1 MLLRDIGSIRLKPDS
16 NIEFTVFTPVYNGAN
31 TINRVYKS
39 LLQQT
44 FIDFEWLV
52 IDDGSTDHIADIIRE
67 MMDENRLRIRFH
79 RQKNM
84 HKFFTLQEAI
94 SMAEGKFFLIA
105 DADDAFAPNT
115 LERLIST
122 FYEVPKAVQETLVGV
137 NCLCKNVKG
146 EIIGDRYPKH
156 LMISDHSEMHH
167 RYNVKGEKW
176 GMQRT
181 EVLRKFRFSNEYFNN
196 GYIPENILWS
206 RIANAGYKIVFINEP
221 LRTYHN
227 EGVRKSI
234 TTTGKE
240 NRKTNSFGC
249 MHDMK
254 ATLNTQMK
262 YFAHDPLYFLKA
274 TILYMEASG
283 FQKLSIAEQVH
294 SLKWPALLLYWAM
307 YPFSLPLLWYRRNRS
322 PVK

>member
-1 MLLRDIGSIRLKPDS
+1 
-16 NIEFTVFTPVYNGAN
+16 
-31 TINRVYKS
+31 
-39 LLQQT
+39 
-44 FIDFEWLV
+44 
-52 IDDGSTDHIADIIRE
+52 
-67 MMDENRLRIRFH
+67 
-79 RQKNM
+79 
-84 HKFFTLQEAI
+84 
-94 SMAEGKFFLIA
+94 
-105 DADDAFAPNT
+105 
-115 LERLIST
+115 
-122 FYEVPKAVQETLVGV
+122 
-137 NCLCKNVKG
+137 
-146 EIIGDRYPKH
+146 
-156 LMISDHSEMHH
+156 MISDHSEMHH

-262 YFAHDPLYFLKA
+262 YFAHDPLYFLK
-274 TILYMEASG
+274 
-283 FQKLSIAEQVH
+283 QLSFI
-294 SLKWPALLLYWAM
+294 WR
-307 YPFSLPLLWYRRNRS
+307 LPGSRNYQ
-322 PVK
+322 